1 MLQRLLGE
9 KRLLF
14 RLGGI
19 IVNDLAPGE
28 RASWKEYRLDNK
40 GIWDWV
46 AWEALTHESVL
57 RNKDDSVLGV
67 IRYKPFVQQKG
78 EKIDL
83 PAFSKGWV
91 MNIEEQ
97 HGEAGEACFLT
108 LTWNP
113 FLNLKGDRVENALG
127 ENSSITIEAMEQHMF
142 SVLDTLASRF
152 PSEAEARILKYQ
164 EIIDYLAFSLAHG
177 RLYVEM
183 PAVPVDLDSLLTQDF
198 SADFSKN
205 LITFGEETFLVL
217 TLPAFLGCM
226 EETLRR
232 IVEEMTRTE
241 IPCRHVQRIL
251 FFGEK
256 EARKEMERR
265 DRMGLWCNSRKY
277 IKELI
282 EAPLHGKFH
291 GYYNNTLVA
300 LVKTEDYAR
309 TVAYLRKLFYE
320 TQEFY
325 IIENFNAKQRWW
337 GTIPAHFRAGIA
349 APICAFQSVEEL
361 LRASGKDKE
370 EEMET
375 LISVDEDEQGREEA
389 HVPT

>member
-1 MLQRLLGE
+1 M
-9 KRLLF
+9 
-14 RLGGI
+14 
-19 IVNDLAPGE
+19 NDLARGE
-28 RASWKEYRLDNK
+28 VPSWKEYSLENK
-40 GIWDWV
+40 EVQDWV
-46 AWEALTHESVL
+46 VWEALTHESVL
-57 RNKDDSVLGV
+57 RSKDDSVLGV
-67 IRYKPFVQQKG
+67 IRYKPFQRKEG
-78 EKIDL
+78 AGISL
-83 PAFSKGWV
+83 PAFSQGWV

-97 HGEAGEACFLT
+97 HGEEGEACFLT

-113 FLNLKGDRVENALG
+113 FLSLKGDKVENALG
-127 ENSSITIEAMEQHMF
+127 ENAAMSIDAMEQHMF

-152 PSEAEARILKYQ
+152 PPEAEAKILKYQ
-164 EIIDYLAFSLAHG
+164 EIIDYLAFSLSHG

-183 PAVPVDLDSLLTQDF
+183 PDVPVDLDVYLTQDF
-198 SADFSKN
+198 TANFSKN
-205 LITFGEETFLVL
+205 LITFGEETFLIL
-217 TLPAFLGCM
+217 TLPAFLGAM
-226 EETLRR
+226 EKTLRR
-232 IVEEMTRTE
+232 IIEEMARGG

-251 FFGEK
+251 FFDEK

-265 DRMGLWCNSRKY
+265 DRMGLWCRSRKY

-300 LVKTEDYAR
+300 LVKTENYAR

-337 GTIPAHFRAGIA
+337 GTIPAHFRAGVA
-349 APICAFQSVEEL
+349 APICAFQNLEDL
-361 LRASGKDKE
+361 LMASGSGSMKKE
-370 EEMET
+370 ETET
-375 LISVDEDEQGREEA
+375 LISVDEDDSGREEA

>member
-1 MLQRLLGE
+1 M
-9 KRLLF
+9 
-14 RLGGI
+14 
-19 IVNDLAPGE
+19 NDLARGE
-28 RASWKEYRLDNK
+28 VPSWKEYSLENK
-40 GIWDWV
+40 EVQDWV
-46 AWEALTHESVL
+46 VWEALTHESVL
-57 RNKDDSVLGV
+57 RSKDDSVLGV
-67 IRYKPFVQQKG
+67 IRYKPFERKEG
-78 EKIDL
+78 AGISL
-83 PAFSKGWV
+83 PAFSQGWV

-97 HGEAGEACFLT
+97 HGEAGEACFLA

-113 FLNLKGDRVENALG
+113 FLSLKGDKVENALG
-127 ENSSITIEAMEQHMF
+127 ENAAMGIDAMEQHMF

-152 PSEAEARILKYQ
+152 PPEAEAQILKYQ
-164 EIIDYLAFSLAHG
+164 EIIDYLAFSLSHG

-183 PAVPVDLDSLLTQDF
+183 PDVPVDLDVYLTQDF
-198 SADFSKN
+198 TADFSKN

-217 TLPAFLGCM
+217 TLPAFLGAM
-226 EETLRR
+226 EKTLRR
-232 IVEEMTRTE
+232 IIGEMARGG

-251 FFGEK
+251 FFDEK

-265 DRMGLWCNSRKY
+265 DRMGLWCRSRKY

-300 LVKTEDYAR
+300 LVKTENYAR

-325 IIENFNAKQRWW
+325 VIENFNAKQRWW
-337 GTIPAHFRAGIA
+337 GTIPAHFRAGVA
-349 APICAFQSVEEL
+349 APICAFQSLEDL
-361 LRASGKDKE
+361 LVASGSAKKE
-370 EEMET
+370 ETET
-375 LISVDEDEQGREEA
+375 LISVDEDESGREEA

>member
-1 MLQRLLGE
+1 M
-9 KRLLF
+9 
-14 RLGGI
+14 
-19 IVNDLAPGE
+19 NDLARGE
-28 RASWKEYRLDNK
+28 VPSWKEYSLENK
-40 GIWDWV
+40 EVQDWV
-46 AWEALTHESVL
+46 VWEALTHESVL
-57 RNKDDSVLGV
+57 RSKDDSVLGV
-67 IRYKPFVQQKG
+67 IRYKPFQRKEGAGVS
-78 EKIDL
+78 L
-83 PAFSKGWV
+83 PAFSQGWV

-113 FLNLKGDRVENALG
+113 FLSLKGDKVENALG
-127 ENSSITIEAMEQHMF
+127 ENAAMTLDAMEQHMF

-152 PSEAEARILKYQ
+152 PPEAKAKILKYQ
-164 EIIDYLAFSLAHG
+164 EIIDYLAFSLSHG
-177 RLYVEM
+177 RMYVEM
-183 PAVPVDLDSLLTQDF
+183 PDVPVDLDVYLTQDF
-198 SADFSKN
+198 TANFSKN
-205 LITFGEETFLVL
+205 LITFGEETFLIL
-217 TLPAFLGCM
+217 TLPAFLGAM
-226 EETLRR
+226 EKTLRR
-232 IVEEMTRTE
+232 IIEEMARGG

-251 FFGEK
+251 FFDEK

-265 DRMGLWCNSRKY
+265 DRMGLWCRSRKY

-300 LVKTEDYAR
+300 LVKTENYAR

-337 GTIPAHFRAGIA
+337 GTIPAHFRAGVA
-349 APICAFQSVEEL
+349 APICAFQNLEDL
-361 LRASGKDKE
+361 LMASGSGSMKKE
-370 EEMET
+370 ETET
-375 LISVDEDEQGREEA
+375 LISVDEDESGREEA

>member
-1 MLQRLLGE
+1 M
-9 KRLLF
+9 
-14 RLGGI
+14 
-19 IVNDLAPGE
+19 NDLARGE
-28 RASWKEYRLDNK
+28 VPSWKEYSLENK
-40 GIWDWV
+40 EVQDWV
-46 AWEALTHESVL
+46 VWEALTHESVL
-57 RNKDDSVLGV
+57 RSKDDSVLGV
-67 IRYKPFVQQKG
+67 IRYKPFQRKESAG
-78 EKIDL
+78 ISL
-83 PAFSKGWV
+83 PAFSQGWV

-113 FLNLKGDRVENALG
+113 FLSLKGDKVENALG
-127 ENSSITIEAMEQHMF
+127 GNAAMSLDAMEQHMF

-152 PSEAEARILKYQ
+152 PPEAEAKILKYQ
-164 EIIDYLAFSLAHG
+164 EIIDYLAFSLSHG
-177 RLYVEM
+177 RIDVEM
-183 PAVPVDLDSLLTQDF
+183 PAVPVDLDVYLTQDF
-198 SADFSKN
+198 TANFSKN
-205 LITFGEETFLVL
+205 LITFGEETFLIL
-217 TLPAFLGCM
+217 TLPAFLGAM
-226 EETLRR
+226 EKTLRR
-232 IVEEMTRTE
+232 IIEEMARGG

-251 FFGEK
+251 FFDEK

-265 DRMGLWCNSRKY
+265 DRMGLWCRSRKY

-300 LVKTEDYAR
+300 LVKTENYAR

-337 GTIPAHFRAGIA
+337 GTIPAHFRAGVA
-349 APICAFQSVEEL
+349 APICAFQNLEDL
-361 LRASGKDKE
+361 LMASGSGSMKKE
-370 EEMET
+370 ETET
-375 LISVDEDEQGREEA
+375 LISVDEDDSGREEA